1 MCRHG
6 GEPWAC
12 VKRQLI
18 CITSDTQEAC
28 AGPVVGGEHGPYRQ
42 SERRDVYK
50 QYVDEL
56 VARGLAYPC
65 FCTDEELEAM
75 KRDAEAKGLP
85 PIYRGRWAR
94 AGAEEVADM
103 LAQVRR
109 GGAAAAP
116 VSLALAAGS
125 LLPQPSRLQQA
136 YVWFVLA
143 DAGLKC

>member
-1 MCRHG
+1 M
-6 GEPWAC
+6 W
-12 VKRQLI
+12 
-18 CITSDTQEAC
+18 DTQRAC

-94 AGAEEVADM
+94 ASAEDVADM
-103 LAQVRR
+103 MAQVRR
-109 GGAAAAP
+109 GRLAAAP
-116 VSLALAAGS
+116 TNAVFTSV
-125 LLPQPSRLQQA
+125 LL
-136 YVWFVLA
+136 
-143 DAGLKC
+143 